1 VKTPRAISGDELVKL
16 LQKFG
21 YRVARQR
28 GSHMKLTTT
37 QRGEHHLTVPHHGA
51 VRIGTLHR
59 IISEVAGHFEMDLS
73 QVRTALFG
81 DKK

>member
-21 YRVARQR
+21 YHVARQR

-37 QRGEHHLTVPHHGA
+37 QRGEHHLTVPRHGA

-59 IISEVAGHFEMDLS
+59 IISEVAGHFEMDVS